1 MPLPD
6 LVLALAV
13 ALGRGTP
20 TPDVAQAIASG
31 CEAEARRAPV
41 DVDMCAALV
50 ATYVA
55 HESGFQDAPSPVSW
69 DARARVSCGV
79 LQLPCSVSTG
89 PRHDVRWWLWALR
102 RGGLASL
109 DSSPRRAA
117 ARLVEA
123 RAALDIARA
132 GR

>member
-20 TPDVAQAIASG
+20 ATDIAQAIAAG
-31 CEAEARRAPV
+31 CEAEARHAPV

-50 ATYVA
+50 TTYMA

-79 LQLPCSVSTG
+79 LQVPCRWSRG
-89 PRHDVRWWLWALR
+89 PRYDVRLWLWMLR
-102 RGGLASL
+102 RSTLGSV
-109 DSSPRRAA
+109 DSSPLRAA

-123 RAALDIARA
+123 RAALDMVRA